1 MAKARQQR
9 KQKEFAVSDEH
20 LPEQPVIKKNAQ
32 PLEAKT
38 ENQKRYINAIKNF
51 KVIFGVG
58 PAGTGKT
65 FCAAS
70 IAAERLESKLIEKI
84 IITRPAVE
92 AGESFGFIP
101 GSLDEKYLPYLTPFL
116 DVFEEK
122 LGKSYTEYLIKRNV
136 IKAVPLA
143 FMRGLSFHDSF
154 IMLDEAQNVTPAQMK
169 MFLTRVGENCTVIID
184 GDEAQI
190 DIKGRSGLTDAIER
204 ISYIPSVKV
213 IRFEEEDIVRSSLVK
228 EIIKSYRN

>member
-1 MAKARQQR
+1 MAKIRQQR
-9 KQKEFAVSDEH
+9 KQREFVVSEEQ
-20 LPEQPVIKKNAQ
+20 LPEQPVIKRNTQ
-32 PLEAKT
+32 PLAPKT
-38 ENQKRYINAIKNF
+38 ENQKRYINAIKSF
-51 KVIFGVG
+51 KVVFGVG

-65 FCAAS
+65 YCAAS
-70 IAAERLESKLIEKI
+70 IAAEKLESKAIERV

-143 FMRGLSFHDSF
+143 FMRGLSFRDSF

-169 MFLTRVGENCTVIID
+169 MFLTRIGENCTVIID

-190 DIKGRSGLTDAIER
+190 DINGRSGLTDAIER

-213 IRFEEEDIVRSSLVK
+213 IRFDEEDIVRSSLVK